1 MESYIRKCPRGV
13 LKVEDGGIMFWPSEE
28 GLEREGARMT
38 RSGGGGL
45 GGVVYPGM
53 TFDPGHSP
61 HGTVRRVL

>member
-1 MESYIRKCPRGV
+1 M
-13 LKVEDGGIMFWPSEE
+13 KVEDGGIMFWPSEE

-53 TFDPGHSP
+53 TFDPGHSL